1 MKCEIIRD
9 LLPLYVDGA
18 CSEESR
24 KAVEE
29 HIAGCEACRQ
39 ELGKMKRGV
48 DLDVVE
54 EEVELLKEGKRS
66 IEVKARSKLESTLI
80 LVNLIMNILL
90 LVVAIYTIFEWSG
103 RRYETANEVL
113 NARVQLT
120 GLLVT
125 IFIAPVFCEFLYFIL
140 LWRKKTP
147 YLTKL
152 WAFMF
157 MGVEVLA
164 VCVCLLGYA
173 ASGPVIFKDFI
184 EFFAR
189 TTVYNQ

>member
-39 ELGKMKRGV
+39 ELGKMKRVV

-54 EEVELLKEGKRS
+54 EEVELLKEGKRT

-90 LVVAIYTIFEWSG
+90 LAAGIYAVFEGSS
-103 RRYETANEVL
+103 RVYETPDEVFSV
-113 NARVQLT
+113 RVQLT
-120 GLLVT
+120 GYLIIVLVPPILCE
-125 IFIAPVFCEFLYFIL
+125 IFYFIC

-147 YLTKL
+147 YMTKL
-152 WAFMF
+152 CAFTF
-157 MGVEVLA
+157 MGIEVLA
-164 VCVCLLGYA
+164 VCACLLGYSA
-173 ASGPVIFKDFI
+173 VGSAIFGDFI
-184 EFFAR
+184 DFMISF
-189 TTVYNQ
+189 

>member
-39 ELGKMKRGV
+39 ELGKMKRSV

-80 LVNLIMNILL
+80 LVNFIMNILL
-90 LVVAIYTIFEWSG
+90 IVVAIYTIFEWSG
-103 RRYETANEVL
+103 RAYETL
-113 NARVQLT
+113 NDVFSVRVQLI
-120 GLLVT
+120 GYLVG
-125 IFIAPVFCEFLYFIL
+125 IFMAPVSCEFLYFIL

-152 WAFMF
+152 WAFTF

-164 VCVCLLGYA
+164 IFTCLLGYA
-173 ASGPVIFKDFI
+173 AAGPAIFEHFIDFLI
-184 EFFAR
+184 SF
-189 TTVYNQ
+189 